1 MTTRF
6 LKCSMQ
12 RRSTSLIACL
22 TDRSTCKRDA
32 VLIGVAFFH
41 LCYFLFRHVERMIGS
56 WPCRI
61 NALTIDRCAGTLRAC
76 RHATAG
82 VRGEKPKRSTNG
94 RQNKETEY
102 INNQRGQRRSI
113 LETDKRHHVHRKTH
127 SQEPSKI
134 SCKIFTRRSDPI
146 SLKCTELSS
155 TCLRA
160 RLQSLKL
167 LMRSTTSKKL

>member
-6 LKCSMQ
+6 LKCSMR

-113 LETDKRHHVHRKTH
+113 PKQTKDTMFIAKLILKN
-127 SQEPSKI
+127 P
-134 SCKIFTRRSDPI
+134 RRSLARF
-146 SLKCTELSS
+146 SLSAQT
-155 TCLRA
+155 
-160 RLQSLKL
+160 QSLQHARNHCQL
-167 LMRSTTSKKL
+167 AFGPFIRV